1 MAIQYGINILSSD
14 MRNILEK
21 NNKLQSGVR
30 TWRQLF
36 GNASLGYENQADSL
50 KSYYSDVMAQAYK
63 SNLAQQNNIMGAGLN
78 VGATNELI
86 SLTRQNLQDAYNNYI
101 KNYAANLNTA
111 ATAYS
116 KEIDAISQAL
126 TERAD
131 NFAKL
136 YNYAYNY
143 LSEELSSSVD
153 STGKTYL
160 DANDMSWMYEGEG
173 IDRKLASWN
182 NIASKLKND
191 DGSLNEQGKA
201 FFDQIFNARPEG
213 FKNDTG
219 DNTKTFGEW
228 LSEKDNDLY
237 NWLVSQDLFN
247 YTFAGTNLGTAKV
260 IIGRD
265 STNNAYNKE
274 NYIDITDMEAF
285 ANLNIDERKVL
296 DSIAALDV
304 AKKAYIGRGKYDP
317 YRNLG
322 YNIDVITLKGSVE
335 VAKKNAVDEWKSY
348 QKKVNEQYTKLTD
361 LFKSKISS
369 ETYSKFNNDNKALLA
384 EFTDIVNKMKQ
395 SELPSKYLI
404 DKYKELYNKI
414 YNNMMSVLKQKSD
427 ANKRKIIGL

>member
-14 MRNILEK
+14 IRNILEK
-21 NNKLQSGVR
+21 NNKQQSGVR

-260 IIGRD
+260 IIGRE
-265 STNNAYNKE
+265 STNDIYNKK

-285 ANLNIDERKVL
+285 ANLNIDERAVRKALL
-296 DSIAALDV
+296 DYQNT
-304 AKKAYIGRGKYDP
+304 KF
-317 YRNLG
+317 
-322 YNIDVITLKGSVE
+322 
-335 VAKKNAVDEWKSY
+335 AKKNAVDERQSYLKS
-348 QKKVNEQYTKLTD
+348 VNEQYTKLTD

-369 ETYSKFNNDNKALLA
+369 ETYSKFNNDNEALLA
-384 EFTDIVNKMKQ
+384 EFTDTVNKMKQ

-404 DKYKELYNKI
+404 DKCKELYNKI
-414 YNNMMSVLKQKSD
+414 YNNMMSVLKQESD